1 MLTLKNTLCTII
13 GIIGTAVSQLFG
25 GWSAA
30 LTTLIIFMGT
40 DYISGVIVAGIFH
53 KSTKTNSGGLNSL
66 IGWKGLFKKGVTLAI
81 VLVSHRLDML
91 IGTNYIRDAVII
103 AFCANELISII
114 ENAGLMG
121 VPIPAVITKA
131 IEVLKERSNGD
142 GGN

>member
-1 MLTLKNTLCTII
+1 MLTLKNTLCTVI
-13 GIIGTAVSQLFG
+13 GFIGAAVSQLFG

-30 LTTLIIFMGT
+30 LTTLIIFMGI

-121 VPIPAVITKA
+121 IPIPTVITKA
-131 IEVLKERSNGD
+131 IEVLKERGNGD

>member
-121 VPIPAVITKA
+121 VPIPEPITKA
-131 IEVLKERSNGD
+131 IEVLKNHT
-142 GGN
+142 

>member
-1 MLTLKNTLCTII
+1 MLTLKNTLCTVI
-13 GIIGTAVSQLFG
+13 GFIGAAVSQLFG

-30 LTTLIIFMGT
+30 LTTLIIFMGI

-121 VPIPAVITKA
+121 IPIPEPITKA
-131 IEVLKERSNGD
+131 IEVLKNHT
-142 GGN
+142 